1 MLEHSST
8 SDFIDSCEVI
18 VTLYASVLYSEV
30 LNLNREALFAILA
43 IRYLRIIDC
52 LVISSYDP
60 AQLMMGWDGCCG
72 GERGCS
78 RKTEE

>member
-43 IRYLRIIDC
+43 IRDLRIIDC
-52 LVISSYDP
+52 LVISS
-60 AQLMMGWDGCCG
+60 
-72 GERGCS
+72 
-78 RKTEE
+78 

>member
-8 SDFIDSCEVI
+8 SGFINCCEVI
-18 VTLYASVLYSEV
+18 ITLYASVLYSEV
-30 LNLNREALFAILA
+30 LNLNRKALFAILA

-60 AQLMMGWDGCCG
+60 AQLMMGWDSCSR
-72 GERGCS
+72 GERSG
-78 RKTEE
+78 RDKT